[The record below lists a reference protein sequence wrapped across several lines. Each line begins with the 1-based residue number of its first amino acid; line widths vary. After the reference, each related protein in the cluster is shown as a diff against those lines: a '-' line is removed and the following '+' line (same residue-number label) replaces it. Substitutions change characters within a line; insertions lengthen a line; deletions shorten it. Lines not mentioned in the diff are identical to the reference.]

1 MQSSWN
7 YINQDDFHRI
17 IQAIPQLNLRGKK
30 YNFVSVQ
37 MLFKISYNCAL
48 RISETLKLSKSDF
61 LLDKNEVFLG
71 KTKTENAGYSS
82 IPEIFMP
89 ELESYLRSVQDER
102 LFPDYNR
109 KTVDSWTRKLG
120 KRLEILAWTKP
131 QSETHEKTKTHI
143 FRKSYAKDLYR
154 KAGTVIAMKKLR
166 HKNLQ
171 VTSDYLKVGLD
182 EVKAWEKLETPR
194 K

>member
-7 YINQDDFHRI
+7 YINQDDFSRI
-17 IQAIPQLNLRGKK
+17 IQAIPELNLRK
-30 YNFVSVQ
+30 YSFESVQ
-37 MLFKISYNCAL
+37 MLFKISYHCAL

-61 LLDKNEVFLG
+61 LLEKNEVFLG
-71 KTKTENAGYSS
+71 KTKTENAGYAS

-120 KRLEILAWTKP
+120 KRLDILAWTTP
-131 QSETHEKTKTHI
+131 QSKSREKTKTHI

-154 KAGTVIAMKKLR
+154 KSSTVIAMKKLR

-182 EVKAWEKLETPR
+182 EVKEFEKLKPP
-194 K
+194 KSLG